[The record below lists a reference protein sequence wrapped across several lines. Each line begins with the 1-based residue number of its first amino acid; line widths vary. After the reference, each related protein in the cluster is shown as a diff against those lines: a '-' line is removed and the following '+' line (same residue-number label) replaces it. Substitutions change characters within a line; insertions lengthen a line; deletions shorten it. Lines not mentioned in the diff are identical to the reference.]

1 MHRSLPRARCCC
13 CCCCCYLL
21 YPPIYPSICLS
32 APARL
37 GVASLS
43 PSFLL
48 CLPAYCCYL
57 PTYYYCHYSILGLLP
72 SPLLPIHHTPP
83 STLSLPQPCAPT
95 KSRDRIPPPSH
106 PASAQHASTRRNRPS
121 ILTLLHSA
129 LLLGLSCTT
138 NRRSGHNLNSPT
150 ATAFPPNSHPPP
162 DYSVSRAPA
171 TCCCCCCFALL
182 LRCPALSLPASRL
195 PLPAV
200 VHKHFL
206 AAPPTTVSAAA
217 RQPARHTRRFALSH
231 RACACCPTHS
241 SRWERTVTCLQ
252 PTLPTTLLL
261 RPCMD
266 LSRTSKHQAPLSLPA
281 RKVASHFTSYND
293 RNSTPNTTRATPL
306 GLSADVQVR
315 RQPCPSPSLQTG
327 FSTASCACRS

>member
-1 MHRSLPRARCCC
+1 M
-13 CCCCCYLL
+13 
-21 YPPIYPSICLS
+21 
-32 APARL
+32 
-37 GVASLS
+37 
-43 PSFLL
+43 L
-48 CLPAYCCYL
+48 CLPTYLQTYL
-57 PTYYYCHYSILGLLP
+57 PTYSICCHLILSLHPTRLYL
-72 SPLLPIHHTPP
+72 SPTALPP
-83 STLSLPQPCAPT
+83 SLFPPRTSALRADKVPRSHSTALAPCIGPARVNTAQPALDPDPLAFL
-95 KSRDRIPPPSH
+95 R
-106 PASAQHASTRRNRPS
+106 
-121 ILTLLHSA
+121 SA

-150 ATAFPPNSHPPP
+150 ATALPTQFASAARLFCL
-162 DYSVSRAPA
+162 SR
-171 TCCCCCCFALL
+171 TGHLLLLLLCSTTALL
-182 LRCPALSLPASRL
+182 CPALSLPASRL

-217 RQPARHTRRFALSH
+217 RQPAHHTRRFALSH

-241 SRWERTVTCLQ
+241 SRWERTVTCQQ

-306 GLSADVQVR
+306 GLTADVQVR